1 MSIRQ
6 ITRSKDLQK
15 VSQRLPMFC
24 SIVIGGTVSNVLGMI
39 AIALGFFGGLWLVVA
54 IVGWLRTSP
63 WKGRT
68 RMQMTIDD
76 FRMTIESAL
85 PELEG
90 LSEIEAGERI
100 GSSKWS
106 KKEILGHLID
116 SASNNH
122 QRFVRAQLS
131 AEIKLPGY
139 EQASWVN
146 TQHYAEESWSS
157 LVQLWESYNR
167 HLLHIISAIPE
178 TALQNHC
185 FIGEDEPVTLE
196 FLVQDYVRHLKHHLD
211 QLKEVQ
217 S

>member
-1 MSIRQ
+1 M
-6 ITRSKDLQK
+6 LY
-15 VSQRLPMFC
+15 
-24 SIVIGGTVSNVLGMI
+24 SIVIGGTTSNVLGMI
-39 AIALGFFGGLWLVVA
+39 AIALAFFGGLWLISVM
-54 IVGWLRTSP
+54 IRWLRTSP
-63 WKGRT
+63 LKGRT
-68 RMQMTIDD
+68 RMQVTIDD
-76 FRMTIESAL
+76 FRMTIEKAV
-85 PELEG
+85 PGLEEI
-90 LSEIEAGERI
+90 SETEASERT
-100 GSSKWS
+100 GSTKWS

-167 HLLHIISAIPE
+167 HLLHIVSAIPE
-178 TALQNHC
+178 SALHNHC

-196 FLVQDYVRHLKHHLD
+196 FLVQDYVRHLNHHLR
-211 QLKEVQ
+211 QLEENQ
-217 S
+217 N